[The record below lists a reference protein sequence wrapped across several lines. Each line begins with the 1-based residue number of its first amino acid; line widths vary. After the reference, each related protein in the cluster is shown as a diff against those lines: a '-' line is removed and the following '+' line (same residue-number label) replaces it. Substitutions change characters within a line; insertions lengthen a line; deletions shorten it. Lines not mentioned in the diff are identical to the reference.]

1 MNLENYG
8 YMTRELKIRPM
19 NMSNLRIGL
28 YQLLSEK
35 NFYARIRV
43 VDTFCGTSE
52 EYQNLNEFMMAE
64 YNDDWEINL
73 LNVHSVDMYD
83 EKKLA
88 IIKTIVVVIESQTV

>member
-1 MNLENYG
+1 M
-8 YMTRELKIRPM
+8 R
-19 NMSNLRIGL
+19 
-28 YQLLSEK
+28 K

-43 VDTFCGTSE
+43 VDTFCDTSE

-73 LNVHSVDMYD
+73 LNVHSVDMYN
-83 EKKLA
+83 EEKLA

>member
-1 MNLENYG
+1 M
-8 YMTRELKIRPM
+8 R
-19 NMSNLRIGL
+19 
-28 YQLLSEK
+28 K

-43 VDTFCGTSE
+43 VDTFYGTSE

-83 EKKLA
+83 EEKLA